1 MLPEPTTTE
10 WFAAAIAAG
19 LVVALAGM
27 LFIRPSAGPGTTV
40 AGRLAGWL
48 LACLACS
55 AALGTAVIVGAGI
68 RAAQINLEDLQTGT
82 GLPTGAFAR
91 YLFDADPGSTERAA
105 QYAPAVLL
113 PLAGTFAVLALAAV
127 DLGRSVGLRAI
138 AAVAC
143 LVVAGL
149 CVVVGAGDVGP
160 LVARTATAVGALSVA
175 AVLALAVDHLV
186 GTNPRQ

>member
-19 LVVALAGM
+19 LVVALAA
-27 LFIRPSAGPGTTV
+27 LHFIRPSAVPGTTA

-55 AALGTAVIVGAGI
+55 AALATAVIAGAGI
-68 RAAQINLEDLQTGT
+68 RAAQISIEDLQTGT
-82 GLPTGAFAR
+82 GLPSGAFAR

-127 DLGRSVGLRAI
+127 DLGRSIGLRAI
-138 AAVAC
+138 AAVVC
-143 LVVAGL
+143 VVVASL
-149 CVVVGAGDVGP
+149 CVVVGVGDVGP
-160 LVARTATAVGALSVA
+160 LVARTATAVGLLSAA
-175 AVLALAVDHLV
+175 AVAALAVDHVL
-186 GTNPRQ
+186 GANPKR